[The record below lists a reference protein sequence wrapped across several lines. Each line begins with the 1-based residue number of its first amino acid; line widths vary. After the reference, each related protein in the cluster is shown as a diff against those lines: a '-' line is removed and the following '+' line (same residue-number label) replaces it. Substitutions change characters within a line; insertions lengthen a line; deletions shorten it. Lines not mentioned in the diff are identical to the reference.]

1 MSAFEC
7 QKCENEENEEEE
19 EEEDQCPTVIRRSY
33 SADWLH
39 NDDSSGADED
49 SEEDSD
55 AEFLVHPCLRSI
67 IKSKSAYAVPRSRGD
82 DLALAKNSSIKPSK
96 TSFEISLSRMIES
109 TSKSIAQEIEYS
121 VADLLPTLDE
131 TWPDPEEDEEET
143 RKKRKKSNVMRYS
156 PSLSSDLSL
165 NLKGKEDDE
174 DEEVKNEHRPCW
186 SSPPNFF
193 DDSFRSV
200 SPLNQKC
207 WSAPDLEDVKFPA
220 LEEPPTIP
228 SIPILKELIDESCLG
243 YPVIETPDNDPSVCS
258 YRLPSSLGSAPSPSP
273 PRPLSPVWPERTV
286 ASFGWSDGVQRAVH
300 RSATFQINRYLEEN
314 TVSPPP
320 VRITVSRSAH
330 SQLYNLGADETE
342 DDAENENDD
351 VANSENMN
359 GGENCSSGVSQLD
372 ETEWLVWNFQFQKL

>member
-7 QKCENEENEEEE
+7 QKCETEENEEEEE
-19 EEEDQCPTVIRRSY
+19 EEEDQCPTSY

-82 DLALAKNSSIKPSK
+82 DMALAKNSSIKPSK

-174 DEEVKNEHRPCW
+174 DEDVKNEHRPCW

-200 SPLNQKC
+200 SPLTQKC
-207 WSAPDLEDVKFPA
+207 WSAPDLEDVQFPA

-243 YPVIETPDNDPSVCS
+243 YPVIETPDNEFLEFLKNLEIWHPPCTTIPTFSDPSVCS

-273 PRPLSPVWPERTV
+273 PRPLSPV
-286 ASFGWSDGVQRAVH
+286 FGRPA
-300 RSATFQINRYLEEN
+300 
-314 TVSPPP
+314 PP
-320 VRITVSRSAH
+320 
-330 SQLYNLGADETE
+330 QCE
-342 DDAENENDD
+342 
-351 VANSENMN
+351 
-359 GGENCSSGVSQLD
+359 
-372 ETEWLVWNFQFQKL
+372 